1 MKLKCLLVF
10 LFVLIHTYIIS
21 QKNSRLLD
29 SVLKISAVLT
39 KVLQQKAKYK
49 PQIIYTQINRDANNQ
64 PRFTNHTYLL
74 DSNSYFY
81 CASLVKLP
89 CAIFSLEKINSL
101 NEKGLTLQTPMLT
114 DSNGICQNKYLVDSS
129 AENGLPSI
137 EQHIKKMFLVSD
149 NHAFNKLFEFVTPPT
164 LNLRLAEL
172 GYPRARIVHRLD
184 AACVGKGNRY
194 FNPINFTDVNGAILY
209 RQESDSLKED
219 IKMPFESL
227 LIGRNMYNKKKR
239 LISER
244 KDFSKSNYLPLKT
257 VHELLKKIMFTEA
270 SNNTLQLSE
279 SDRKFLITQ
288 LGMYPRESIYPH
300 YDEATYYDSFKKYF
314 IYGSTI
320 KKIESDSI
328 RIFNIV
334 GRAYGFLIDCAYIVD
349 FNKKIEFM
357 LSSVIYVNK
366 RNSFGTGKYEYD
378 TIGLP
383 FLKELSLALYAFET
397 RRKKQF
403 LPNLDSF
410 NLYKTSH

>member
-10 LFVLIHTYIIS
+10 LFVLEHTYCIS

-29 SVLKISAVLT
+29 SVLKSRALLT
-39 KVLQQKAKYK
+39 KVVQQKTKYK
-49 PQIIYTQINRDANNQ
+49 PQIIYTQINRDATNQ
-64 PRFTNHTYLL
+64 PCFTNHTYLL
-74 DSNSYFY
+74 DSNNYFY

-89 CAIFSLEKINSL
+89 CAIFALEKINSL
-101 NEKGLTLQTPMLT
+101 KEKGISFQTPMLT
-114 DSNGICQNKYLVDSS
+114 DSSAVCQNKYLVDSS
-129 AENGLPSI
+129 AENGLPSV

-149 NHAFNKLFEFVTPPT
+149 NYAFNKLFEFVTPT
-164 LNLRLAEL
+164 SLNSRLAEL
-172 GYPRARIVHRLD
+172 GYTRARIVHRLD
-184 AACVGKGNRY
+184 AGCVGRGNRY
-194 FNPINFTDVNGAILY
+194 FNPINFTDANGTVLY

-227 LIGRNMYNKKKR
+227 LIGRNIYNKKKR

-257 VHELLKKIMFTEA
+257 VHELIKKIVFAEA
-270 SNNTLQLSE
+270 TGNSLQLGE
-279 SDRKFLITQ
+279 SDRNFLITQ
-288 LGMYPRESIYPH
+288 LGMYPRESVYPH
-300 YDEATYYDSFKKYF
+300 YDENIYHDSFKKYF
-314 IYGSTI
+314 IYGSTV

-397 RRKKQF
+397 KRKKQF

-410 NLYKTSH
+410 NLYKTPH